1 MTLVE
6 RALPTVCALEKVI
19 HPRLKWMAGDWVM
32 MPVGAICLLLAVIIT
47 LPIPLGH
54 MVPGAAI
61 SVLALGMIER
71 DGLAIGLGL
80 LIALLGLFIVVYAS
94 TGLAAALQTW
104 LSF

>member
-1 MTLVE
+1 M
-6 RALPTVCALEKVI
+6 I
-19 HPRLKWMAGDWVM
+19 
-32 MPVGAICLLLAVIIT
+32 PVGAICLLLAVIIT

-80 LIALLGLFIVVYAS
+80 LIASFGLFIVVYAS
-94 TGLAAALQTW
+94 TGLATALQTW